1 MFFSALAE
9 TVRPPAT
16 IAATTAV
23 TPRKPSTQLQTQVK
37 MQQLGRQL
45 LGKQALVA
53 SGKLQLI
60 GLGKVQKKAGKAW
73 PGLRQ
78 VVYDVVEAV
87 LHEYLLPE
95 DISFRFQE
103 ELYIVIFAKDSADVA
118 AKKSADIAEEIRK
131 RLYAAEPQQFKDITV
146 GHSMAE
152 IRSEDL
158 INAFKP
164 PSSPTTAP
172 APETPTAAVQ
182 KPLATAPPLPVA
194 AKPPVQKP
202 AVPVTHVDPHAA
214 QQEEAEE
221 DGPLGLYF
229 AYRPIW
235 EVPRDAMTSF
245 LCLPRE
251 VENEVPSLETYRK
264 RSESLPYS
272 ATLDFDLRVL
282 ERVRRDLIRLG
293 RSNKQTMIVCPLH
306 YNTLYRSDG
315 FQQFV
320 HRCGMLPAELRK
332 YLILFVLDPPLQLPV
347 KDAFWFIAKLR
358 RNMCRAIYINVP
370 APYDL
375 SHPAWAQ
382 SEIDGLSF
390 IVRYDMKEEE
400 IMPLMDN
407 FCAMADRMKVRS
419 AVLNIKTLSLASIA
433 ISFNAHYLCGD
444 VISGTVPSPD
454 NMFRF
459 KYETLYSIQ
468 E

>member
-1 MFFSALAE
+1 MRKS
-9 TVRPPAT
+9 
-16 IAATTAV
+16 AATAGA
-23 TPRKPSTQLQTQVK
+23 PRKPSTQLQVQVK
-37 MQQLGRQL
+37 MQQLGREL
-45 LGKQALVA
+45 LNKRELVA

-78 VVYDVVEAV
+78 VVYEVVEAV
-87 LHEYLLPE
+87 LSERLLPE

-103 ELYIVIFAKDSADVA
+103 ETYIVIFAKDSAA
-118 AKKSADIAEEIRK
+118 TASRKSADIAEEIRL
-131 RLYAAEPQQFKDITV
+131 RLYAAEPVQFKDITV
-146 GHSMAE
+146 GHSMAD
-152 IRSEDL
+152 IRSEEL
-158 INAFKP
+158 INAFTP
-164 PSSPTTAP
+164 PAATVSTADLSVAPPPAMP
-172 APETPTAAVQ
+172 APNAP
-182 KPLATAPPLPVA
+182 PTAPPRPAKTA
-194 AKPPVQKP
+194 AQKP
-202 AVPVTHVDPHAA
+202 AAPVTHVNTQPAGHDAM
-214 QQEEAEE
+214 E
-221 DGPLGLYF
+221 DDSPLGLFF

-251 VENEVPSLETYRK
+251 IENEVPSLETYRK

-282 ERVRRDLIRLG
+282 ERVRRDLVRLG
-293 RSNKQTMIVCPLH
+293 RDNKQTMIVCPLH

-315 FQQFV
+315 FQQFI
-320 HRCGMLPAELRK
+320 HRCGLLPLELRK

-347 KDAFWFIAKLR
+347 KDAFWFIPKLR
-358 RNMCRAIYINVP
+358 RNMCRAVYINVP

-390 IVRYDMKEEE
+390 IVRYDMTEPE
-400 IMPLMDN
+400 IMPLLDS
-407 FCAMADRMKVRS
+407 FCLTADRMKVRT

-459 KYETLYSIQ
+459 KYETLYSIS